1 MSRAT
6 AREVI
11 RVCRALAACSEES
24 ACTTRTFL
32 SAPMRDVHALLG
44 DWMTRAGMSVRVDHA
59 GNLHGDYA
67 GGSPV
72 NRRLYI
78 GSHLDTVP
86 CAGAFDGCLGVAIG
100 IALVD
105 MLRGRRLAIAIE
117 VVGFSEEEGIR
128 FGVPFIGSRALIG
141 AIDDRLLGQR
151 DRNGRTVRDA
161 IVDFGL
167 RPDRLLDDTAD
178 PRSLGYVEFHIE
190 QGPVLDDRGQP
201 LGLVEAIVGA
211 SRWTVTF
218 VGAANHAG
226 TTPMNRRR
234 DALTGAAEWAIEVEQ
249 LARATPGLVATIG
262 TWQVSPGA
270 VNVVPGSCRTSLDV
284 RHRVDGVRRDAV
296 ERLLEGAQRIAARR
310 GLAVDSV
317 CAMDQPATP
326 MDATLL
332 SSLAEAAGRRGLAPL
347 PLTSGA
353 GHDAMIVAARMPAA
367 MVFLRSPKGIS
378 HHPDESVLESDVA
391 QALALGAQLLDD
403 LSRQEA
409 AAAAVTGCAHGAGL
423 VQASRVSP

>member
-1 MSRAT
+1 
-6 AREVI
+6 
-11 RVCRALAACSEES
+11 
-24 ACTTRTFL
+24 
-32 SAPMRDVHALLG
+32 
-44 DWMTRAGMSVRVDHA
+44 
-59 GNLHGDYA
+59 
-67 GGSPV
+67 
-72 NRRLYI
+72 
-78 GSHLDTVP
+78 
-86 CAGAFDGCLGVAIG
+86 
-100 IALVD
+100 
-105 MLRGRRLAIAIE
+105 
-117 VVGFSEEEGIR
+117 
-128 FGVPFIGSRALIG
+128 VPFIGSRALIG
-141 AIDDRLLGQR
+141 AIDDRLLEQR
-151 DRNGRTVRDA
+151 DRDGRTVRDA

-178 PRSLGYVEFHIE
+178 PRSLGYLEFHIE

-226 TTPMNRRR
+226 TTPMDRRR
-234 DALTGAAEWAIEVEQ
+234 DALAGAAEWAVAVER
-249 LARATPGLVATIG
+249 LARDTPGLVATVG
-262 TWQVSPGA
+262 AWQVSPGA
-270 VNVVPGSCRTSLDV
+270 VNVVPGRCRASLDV
-284 RHRVDGVRRDAV
+284 RHRVDGVRREAV
-296 ERLLEGAQRIAARR
+296 ERLLDDAQRIAARR
-310 GLAVDSV
+310 GLKIDSV

-332 SSLAEAAGRRGLAPL
+332 SRLADAAGRRGLAPL

-367 MVFLRSPKGIS
+367 MVFLRSPNGIS
-378 HHPDESVLESDVA
+378 HHPDESVLEPDVA

-409 AAAAVTGCAHGAGL
+409 AAGAVTACAHGAEL